1 MWKLLQYYGKYQSAR
16 GVLGGMP
23 GWARFV
29 IFLAALPGI
38 AAILL
43 SILALLVS
51 ILALLLLTVPVYRL
65 LSWLVGPSVE
75 REEEESEVPEGEDQ
89 FVDPAEPVEPSSE
102 VDGE

>member
-1 MWKLLQYYGKYQSAR
+1 
-16 GVLGGMP
+16 
-23 GWARFV
+23 
-29 IFLAALPGI
+29 LPGI

-65 LSWLVGPSVE
+65 LSWLVRPSVE

-102 VDGE
+102 VDGEHATEISEPARPVSDPTGRPRRRIDVKIIE